1 MDDSMNFFF
10 LPLNAR
16 TRSMRVKLSSAARY
30 RRIVRKRKKDSYRV
44 LLFSIF
50 FFVVVERCPRM
61 IGARTAIS
69 SRWVVDPA
77 VTSSRA
83 VERNLAES
91 RQSFFFS
98 IASPRFNGS
107 WGESDPSSPNFDIR
121 PAVPYDTSKRSNSS
135 PPPGRSEFPFGCS
148 LFVCL
153 VSFRSIDPSIREVA
167 CNRNPAGESKKRID
181 RKLRNVWSFFLSPP
195 PWSNHRSLRGRGGHP
210 LRCDHR
216 SGMHHRRGC
225 SEKKTVELRR
235 GKLGPDPEKH
245 R

>member
-91 RQSFFFS
+91 RQSFFFFDRLASLQRFMGRIGS
-98 IASPRFNGS
+98 IVPEFRHPTGRPVRHVETFQFL
-107 WGESDPSSPNFDIR
+107 SSSR
-121 PAVPYDTSKRSNSS
+121 PFRISVWL
-135 PPPGRSEFPFGCS
+135 F
-148 LFVCL
+148 FVCL
-153 VSFRSIDPSIREVA
+153 PCFVSIDRSIHS
-167 CNRNPAGESKKRID
+167 
-181 RKLRNVWSFFLSPP
+181 
-195 PWSNHRSLRGRGGHP
+195 
-210 LRCDHR
+210 
-216 SGMHHRRGC
+216 RGC
-225 SEKKTVELRR
+225 LQPQPRRRKQKTDRS
-235 GKLGPDPEKH
+235 KAP
-245 R
+245 